1 MLFRSTV
8 DDGQSEEI
16 IRNAGSTLN
25 VVGAKRIKEVQKAYL
40 ERSRHK
46 IPLLFMADIIYGFRT
61 VFPIPLALGC
71 TFEPEILE
79 RLCEVTSQESVAA
92 GAHVTFSPMV
102 DLVRDARWGRCLES
116 TGEDAYMNNL
126 YAKAMVEG
134 FQKGMSD
141 GAKEPKGMAS
151 CIKHFAAYGAPE
163 GGRDYNTVDMSERR
177 LRQEYLPSYKA
188 GVDAGCEMIM
198 TSFNTVDGIPSTGN
212 KWLMEVM
219 IIPQIGR
226 AHV

>member
-1 MLFRSTV
+1 
-8 DDGQSEEI
+8 
-16 IRNAGSTLN
+16 
-25 VVGAKRIKEVQKAYL
+25 
-40 ERSRHK
+40 
-46 IPLLFMADIIYGFRT
+46 
-61 VFPIPLALGC
+61 
-71 TFEPEILE
+71 
-79 RLCEVTSQESVAA
+79 
-92 GAHVTFSPMV
+92 
-102 DLVRDARWGRCLES
+102 
-116 TGEDAYMNNL
+116 MNSL

-212 KWLMEVM
+212 KWLMDDVLRKEWGFDGVV
-219 IIPQIGR
+219 ITDYAAIAELVIHGAAEDQKEATGHGSGR
-226 AHV
+226 GYRYVYRLLCQLSGGTDSGRQN